1 MQVHRIN
8 ANTIKVS
15 MNAEELK
22 ERGIT
27 ILDLLGN
34 KDEIQKFFY
43 DILSEVDTEHEF
55 TKEQP
60 VTFQVMPS
68 NSGLELLIS
77 KVPDGEEKP
86 KSNKDDPL
94 RQLLEGLG
102 EKNFKPANADTI
114 FGSSNGKSESSK
126 EDLNSNRRIFKFE
139 NIDSAIS
146 LADALVV
153 PELASSLY
161 VYRHTYYLDC
171 AFLDS
176 GFSEIKPSDAWV
188 IANEFGQGM
197 TEKEF
202 APIKKMGKCLIRQDA
217 LNNLRQYFD

>member
-34 KDEIQKFFY
+34 KNEIQKFFY
-43 DILSEVDTEHEF
+43 EILSEVDTEHEF

-77 KVPDGEEKP
+77 KVPDGEEKEKP
-86 KSNKDDPL
+86 AKDDPL

-102 EKNFKPANADTI
+102 EKKLKPASADTI
-114 FGSSNGKSESSK
+114 FGSSKGKN
-126 EDLNSNRRIFKFE
+126 NSNEEVNENRRIFKLE
-139 NIDSAIS
+139 NIEAAIS

-176 GFSEIKPSDAWV
+176 GFSEMKPADAWI

-217 LNNLRQYFD
+217 LDNLRHYFD

>member
-34 KDEIQKFFY
+34 KNEIQKFFY

-77 KVPDGEEKP
+77 KVPDGEEKEKP
-86 KSNKDDPL
+86 AKDDPL

-102 EKNFKPANADTI
+102 EKNFNSTSADAI
-114 FGSSNGKSESSK
+114 FDSSK
-126 EDLNSNRRIFKFE
+126 DKNNSNEEVNENRRIFKLE
-139 NIDSAIS
+139 NIEAAIS
-146 LADALVV
+146 LADALMV

-176 GFSEIKPSDAWV
+176 GFSEMKPADAWV

-217 LNNLRQYFD
+217 LDNLRHYFD

>member
-27 ILDLLGN
+27 ILDLLWN
-34 KDEIQKFFY
+34 KNEIQKFFY
-43 DILSEVDTEHEF
+43 EILSEVDTEHEF

-77 KVPDGEEKP
+77 KVPDGEEKEKP
-86 KSNKDDPL
+86 AKDDPL

-102 EKNFKPANADTI
+102 EKNLKPASADTI
-114 FGSSNGKSESSK
+114 FGSSKGKN
-126 EDLNSNRRIFKFE
+126 NSNEEVNENRRIFKLE
-139 NIDSAIS
+139 NIEAAIS

-176 GFSEIKPSDAWV
+176 GFSEMKPADAWI

-217 LNNLRQYFD
+217 LDNLRHYFD

>member
-1 MQVHRIN
+1 
-8 ANTIKVS
+8 

-34 KDEIQKFFY
+34 KNEIQKFFY
-43 DILSEVDTEHEF
+43 EILSEVDTEHEF

-77 KVPDGEEKP
+77 KVPDGEEKEKP
-86 KSNKDDPL
+86 AKDDPL

-102 EKNFKPANADTI
+102 EKNLKPASADTI
-114 FGSSNGKSESSK
+114 FGSSKGKN
-126 EDLNSNRRIFKFE
+126 NSNEEVNENRRIFKLE
-139 NIDSAIS
+139 NIEAAIS

-176 GFSEIKPSDAWV
+176 GFSEMKPADAWI

-217 LNNLRQYFD
+217 LDNLRHYFD

>member
-34 KDEIQKFFY
+34 KNEIQKFFY
-43 DILSEVDTEHEF
+43 EILSEVDTEHEF

-77 KVPDGEEKP
+77 KVPDGEEKEKP
-86 KSNKDDPL
+86 AKDDPL

-102 EKNFKPANADTI
+102 EKSLKPASADTI
-114 FGSSNGKSESSK
+114 FGSSKGKN
-126 EDLNSNRRIFKFE
+126 NSNEEVNENRRIFKLE
-139 NIDSAIS
+139 NIEAAIS

-176 GFSEIKPSDAWV
+176 GFSEMKPADAWI

-217 LNNLRQYFD
+217 LDNLRHYFD

>member
-34 KDEIQKFFY
+34 KNEIQKFFY
-43 DILSEVDTEHEF
+43 EILSEVDTEHEF

-77 KVPDGEEKP
+77 KVPDGEEKEKP
-86 KSNKDDPL
+86 AKDDPL

-102 EKNFKPANADTI
+102 EKNLKPASADTI
-114 FGSSNGKSESSK
+114 FGSSKGKN
-126 EDLNSNRRIFKFE
+126 NSNEEVNENRRIFKTH
-139 NIDSAIS
+139 
-146 LADALVV
+146 LL
-153 PELASSLY
+153 
-161 VYRHTYYLDC
+161 
-171 AFLDS
+171 
-176 GFSEIKPSDAWV
+176 
-188 IANEFGQGM
+188 FGLC
-197 TEKEF
+197 
-202 APIKKMGKCLIRQDA
+202 I
-217 LNNLRQYFD
+217 LR

>member
-34 KDEIQKFFY
+34 KNEIQKFFY
-43 DILSEVDTEHEF
+43 EILSEVDTEHEF

-77 KVPDGEEKP
+77 KVPDGEEKEKP
-86 KSNKDDPL
+86 AKDDPL

-102 EKNFKPANADTI
+102 EKNLKPASADTI
-114 FGSSNGKSESSK
+114 FGSSKGKN
-126 EDLNSNRRIFKFE
+126 NSNEEVNENRRIFKLE
-139 NIDSAIS
+139 NIEAAIS

-176 GFSEIKPSDAWV
+176 GFSEMKPADAWI

-217 LNNLRQYFD
+217 LDNLRHYFD

>member
-1 MQVHRIN
+1 
-8 ANTIKVS
+8 

-34 KDEIQKFFY
+34 KNEIQKFFY
-43 DILSEVDTEHEF
+43 EILSEVDTEHEF

-77 KVPDGEEKP
+77 KVPDGEEKEKP
-86 KSNKDDPL
+86 AKDDPL

-102 EKNFKPANADTI
+102 EKKLKPASADTI
-114 FGSSNGKSESSK
+114 FGSSKGKN
-126 EDLNSNRRIFKFE
+126 NSNEEVNENRRIFKLE
-139 NIDSAIS
+139 NIEAAIS

-176 GFSEIKPSDAWV
+176 GFSEMKPADAWI

-217 LNNLRQYFD
+217 LDNLRHYFD

>member
-34 KDEIQKFFY
+34 KNEIQKFFY

-77 KVPDGEEKP
+77 KVPDGKEKDKP
-86 KSNKDDPL
+86 AEDDPL

-102 EKNFKPANADTI
+102 EKNFKPATAETI
-114 FGSSNGKSESSK
+114 FDSSNKKNNNST
-126 EDLNSNRRIFKFE
+126 EDVNSNRRIFKLE
-139 NIDSAIS
+139 NIEAAIS

-161 VYRHTYYLDC
+161 VYRHIYYLDC

-176 GFSEIKPSDAWV
+176 GFSEMKPADAWV

-202 APIKKMGKCLIRQDA
+202 APIKKMSKCLIRQDA
-217 LNNLRQYFD
+217 LNNLRHYFE

>member
-1 MQVHRIN
+1 
-8 ANTIKVS
+8 

-34 KDEIQKFFY
+34 KNEIQKFFY
-43 DILSEVDTEHEF
+43 EILSEVDTEHEF

-77 KVPDGEEKP
+77 KVPDGEEKEKP
-86 KSNKDDPL
+86 AKDDPL

-102 EKNFKPANADTI
+102 EKNLKPASADTI
-114 FGSSNGKSESSK
+114 FGSSKGKN
-126 EDLNSNRRIFKFE
+126 NSNEEVNENRRIFKLE
-139 NIDSAIS
+139 NIEAAIS

-176 GFSEIKPSDAWV
+176 GFSEMKPADAWIIV
-188 IANEFGQGM
+188 NEFGQGM

-217 LNNLRQYFD
+217 LDNLRHYFD

>member
-34 KDEIQKFFY
+34 KNEIQKFFY
-43 DILSEVDTEHEF
+43 EILSEVDTEHEF

-77 KVPDGEEKP
+77 KVPDGEEKEKP
-86 KSNKDDPL
+86 AKDDPL
-94 RQLLEGLG
+94 RQILEGLG
-102 EKNFKPANADTI
+102 EKNLKPASADTI
-114 FGSSNGKSESSK
+114 FGSSKGKN
-126 EDLNSNRRIFKFE
+126 NSNEEVNENRRIFKLE
-139 NIDSAIS
+139 NIEAAIS

-176 GFSEIKPSDAWV
+176 GFSEMKPADAWI

-217 LNNLRQYFD
+217 LDNLRHYFD